1 MKHRHVI
8 EQFLEW
14 NDNRTGLG
22 AERLEIQRHLD
33 QCDDCR
39 RYFEKMTRLMEGVG
53 SDALPHLEP
62 DPFLPARIRANAEAA
77 AADKRGRSAL
87 GNKRPVF
94 GRLAVSVLSAGV
106 IVAAAVGIVI
116 GSGLSSRVSA
126 GEETQ
131 AIINGYYEAFSQDE
145 FAQEW
150 ETVLVTEEEDES

>member
-14 NDNRTGLG
+14 NDNRTGET
-22 AERLEIQRHLD
+22 ERLELQRHLRE
-33 QCDDCR
+33 CDDCR
-39 RYFEKMTRLMEGVG
+39 RYFEKMSSLMEGVG

-77 AADKRGRSAL
+77 THGRTAPGS
-87 GNKRPVF
+87 KRPAF
-94 GRLAVSVLSAGV
+94 GRLAVSVLGAAV
-106 IVAAAVGIVI
+106 VVAAAVGIVI